1 MKSVEV
7 LVVGGG
13 PAGLAAALNLAPFR
27 SVVVVERLAEAPDQ
41 DREAPAPAAR
51 RLFADMGLLERFEA
65 EGHARRHAH
74 RVIWGSDSAVD
85 VHLIRDLDGAGWTID
100 RARFENWLRG
110 VAILRGADIRAPA
123 KVIRLERGAGAWRA
137 SVAVDGR
144 EVEVAADFLID
155 ATGRGANFARAFGAR
170 RRVADRL
177 VCGWAHGVV
186 EREVDAGTAF
196 LQAACD
202 GWWYSAPLP
211 RGRRVAAFHT
221 DADLRHARDAR
232 APEAL
237 VEAARRAGEIGALL
251 DQSGFRAT
259 RSGFTAANSSV
270 LDPVAGEGWAAVG
283 DAAIAFDP
291 LSARGLFNALFTG
304 LAAAEAADRLLA
316 GHRDAFSGYAA
327 VIAQVAAAYRRELAL
342 WYAQERRWASHPFWR
357 RRLAQGTPSIFF

>member
-1 MKSVEV
+1 VKSVEV

-13 PAGLAAALNLAPFR
+13 PAGLVAALNLAPLR
-27 SVVVVERLAEAPDQ
+27 SVVVVERLAEAPD
-41 DREAPAPAAR
+41 RIGESLAPAAR

-74 RVIWGSDSAVD
+74 RVIWGNDRAVD
-85 VHLIRDLDGAGWTID
+85 VDLIRDLDGAGWTIE

-110 VAILRGADIRAPA
+110 VATLRGAVIRAPA

-137 SVAVDGR
+137 SIVVDGR
-144 EVEVAADFLID
+144 EVEFAADFLID
-155 ATGRGANFARAFGAR
+155 ATGRGASFARMFGAR

-177 VCGWAHGVV
+177 VCSWAHGVV
-186 EREVDAGTAF
+186 EREVAAGTAF
-196 LQAACD
+196 LQAARE

-211 RGRRVAAFHT
+211 RGRRVVAFHT
-221 DADLRHARDAR
+221 DADLPQSRDAR
-232 APEAL
+232 TPQAM

-251 DQSGFRAT
+251 DESGFRAT

-270 LDPVAGEGWAAVG
+270 LDAVAGEGWAAVG

-304 LAAAEAADRLLA
+304 LAAAEAVDRLLA
-316 GHRDAFSGYAA
+316 GDRDAFSGYAA
-327 VIAQVAAAYRRELAL
+327 VIAEVAAAYRRELAL
-342 WYAQERRWASHPFWR
+342 WYAQEKRWASHPFWR
-357 RRLAQGTPSIFF
+357 RRLVQETPAA